1 MTTQHY
7 LKRQRRKRKRHSYRR
22 PKRPFFRRR
31 SGRTLIAGII
41 VGAVGA
47 LLIYL
52 FVGSDLADALP
63 EWSPPSVSVG
73 EPPTQEEVQHR
84 AEALGARGIIVAFG
98 SMLCPKAPGL
108 LADAEGK
115 MNKRFSEVNV
125 EKAMRL
131 DSDGAAYLT
140 SLPDPRTAMQ
150 VMDEIEGLYD
160 DLERNCM

>member
-7 LKRQRRKRKRHSYRR
+7 RRRRSNHHNYRR
-22 PKRPFFRRR
+22 PKRRRPFFRRR

-52 FVGSDLADALP
+52 FVGSDLSDALP

-73 EPPTQEEVQHR
+73 EPPTREEVQRR
-84 AEALGARGIIVAFG
+84 ADALGARGIILAFG

-140 SLPDPRTAMQ
+140 SLPDTRTAMQ
-150 VMDEIEGLYD
+150 VMDDIEGLYD